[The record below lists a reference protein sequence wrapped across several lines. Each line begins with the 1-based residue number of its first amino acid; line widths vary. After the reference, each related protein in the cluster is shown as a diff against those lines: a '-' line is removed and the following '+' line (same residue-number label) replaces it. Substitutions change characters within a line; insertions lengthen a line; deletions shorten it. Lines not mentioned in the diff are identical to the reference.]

1 MEDGARG
8 TKAVSPG
15 IILIS
20 SIRLYVPAALPV
32 PGRAEVVLDQG
43 GGAGNE
49 RRKIRTVSPLLDS
62 LRCRVLGGRKTQM
75 GKRQRGCSLCVL
87 PCPRPDCRRNQRC
100 FQRRQ
105 VARSDVCNHPH
116 LCRLVFLVPS
126 MEDVCHSLG
135 TRSREAAIH
144 PRIEPEACLYQ
155 VRVACTTSV

>member
-49 RRKIRTVSPLLDS
+49 RRKIRGRKIRAVSPRLDS
-62 LRCRVLGGRKTQM
+62 LLCGVLGGRKTHM
-75 GKRQRGCSLCVL
+75 VNSQRADSLRVVSAPWTVCSRHSC
-87 PCPRPDCRRNQRC
+87 CR
-100 FQRRQ
+100 
-105 VARSDVCNHPH
+105 
-116 LCRLVFLVPS
+116 
-126 MEDVCHSLG
+126 
-135 TRSREAAIH
+135 
-144 PRIEPEACLYQ
+144 
-155 VRVACTTSV
+155 

>member
-49 RRKIRTVSPLLDS
+49 RRKIRAVSALLEW
-62 LRCRVLGGRKTQM
+62 LGCGVLGGRKTHM
-75 GKRQRGCSLCVL
+75 GKGQRGCS
-87 PCPRPDCRRNQRC
+87 
-100 FQRRQ
+100 
-105 VARSDVCNHPH
+105 
-116 LCRLVFLVPS
+116 
-126 MEDVCHSLG
+126 
-135 TRSREAAIH
+135 
-144 PRIEPEACLYQ
+144 
-155 VRVACTTSV
+155 VRVLGCPGPHCRGHWRCQ

>member
-49 RRKIRTVSPLLDS
+49 RRKIRAVSPLLGA
-62 LRCRVLGGRKTQM
+62 LRCRVLGGRKTHM
-75 GKRQRGCSLCVL
+75 GKRQRGYSLRVL
-87 PCPRPDCRRNQRC
+87 PCPRPDCRRHQRC
-100 FQRRQ
+100 SQRRQ
-105 VARSDVCNHPH
+105 VARSDVCNSSD
-116 LCRLVFLVPS
+116 LWRIVRLIP
-126 MEDVCHSLG
+126 DVEAGCHAYGNKGAYKTQYANGYRAGYESARG
-135 TRSREAAIH
+135 R
-144 PRIEPEACLYQ
+144 Y
-155 VRVACTTSV
+155 